1 MTAFLAAGNTA
12 DPLDSS
18 ATRRKPRAARNAA
31 SLLDLYRDI
40 WRYAAGARAQY
51 IGAMGMLGASS
62 AIKLLIPMLAAS
74 AINAV
79 QLAGSGSMAHA
90 GWMILGIIGVQA
102 VVWMLHGPGRVMERS
117 VGMRVRAN
125 AADAIYSK
133 LIALPLGWHE
143 QHHSGEVQH
152 RTQQATGALYEFTQ
166 NQFIY
171 LQNAV
176 NLIGPLVAL
185 ALLSLTTGTVA
196 LAGYVVLALIIVR
209 FDRAIMKLQVTENS
223 AERRYVA
230 GLLDLLG
237 NVSTVLSLRVGA
249 ASRALLGERL
259 TAIFAPLRRNIVL
272 NEAKWCAVDLLGV
285 VLCWS
290 LVAIYAW
297 QAHRGSSAGGA
308 PLLIGSVFMVFQYAQ
323 QAANVISSM
332 AGNFQNFAR
341 IQTNVA
347 SADPIW
353 NAESRATCNVAI
365 NEGWQQIDAR
375 GIQFQYPGHSRGG
388 VHDLTLNLRR
398 GERVALIG
406 PSGSGKSTLL
416 RLIAGLYEPQH
427 GYYSVDG
434 ETIFGARHLAPIATL
449 IPQEAEVF
457 EATIREN
464 LSFGVAHDNALIER
478 AAHLSAFDQV
488 LSAMPLGLETPIS
501 ERGFNLSGGQRQR
514 LALTRGLL
522 AALGGER
529 ASSIILL
536 DEPTSALD
544 QVTEGR
550 VFKRLREQLPDTTLI
565 ASVHRLSV
573 LDQFDKV
580 VLMADGGVVDCG
592 TPAELYE
599 RQSLFRDMLRESE
612 SQRSAVEIVAQT
624 V

>member
-1 MTAFLAAGNTA
+1 MTAFLAVGNSA

-18 ATRRKPRAARNAA
+18 ASRPPPAAPRNAA
-31 SLLDLYRDI
+31 SLADLYRDI
-40 WRYAAGARAQY
+40 WRYAAGARTQY
-51 IGAMGMLGASS
+51 VAAMGMLGASS

-79 QLAGSGSMAHA
+79 QLSGSGSLKHA
-90 GWMILGIIGVQA
+90 GLMILGILGVQA
-102 VVWMLHGPGRVMERS
+102 LVWMLHGPGRVMERV
-117 VGMRVRAN
+117 VGMRVRAA
-125 AADAIYSK
+125 AADALYAK
-133 LIALPLGWHE
+133 LISLPLGWHE

-176 NLIGPLVAL
+176 NLIGPLFAL
-185 ALLSLTTGTVA
+185 ALISMTTGSVA
-196 LAGYVVLALIIVR
+196 LAGYALLALIIVR
-209 FDRAIMKLQVTENS
+209 FDRAIMRLQVTENA

-249 ASRALLGERL
+249 ASRALLGTRL
-259 TAIFAPLRRNIVL
+259 GAIFAPLRRNIVL

-285 VLCWS
+285 VLCWG
-290 LVAIYAW
+290 LVAVYAW
-297 QAHRGSSAGGA
+297 QAHRGAAVGGT
-308 PLLIGSVFMVFQYAQ
+308 PLLIGSVFMVYQYAQ
-323 QAANVISSM
+323 QAAGVISAM

-341 IQTNVA
+341 IQTHVA

-353 NAESRATCNVAI
+353 QAESRAVCTATIAAN
-365 NEGWQQIDAR
+365 WQRIDAR
-375 GIQFQYPGHSRGG
+375 GLQFQYPRSSRGG
-388 VHDLTLNLRR
+388 VHDVALSIAR
-398 GERVALIG
+398 GERIALIG

-434 ETIFGARHLAPIATL
+434 EPLFGARHLAPIATL

-457 EATIREN
+457 EASIRDN
-464 LSFGVAHDNALIER
+464 LSFGVAHDAPAIER
-478 AAHLSAFDQV
+478 AAYLAAFDGV
-488 LSAMPLGLETPIS
+488 LTTLPQGLDTPIS

-522 AALGGER
+522 AALSG
-529 ASSIILL
+529 AQPSSVILL

-544 QVTEGR
+544 QLTEAR
-550 VFKRLREQLPDTTLI
+550 VFQRLREQLPDTTLI
-565 ASVHRLSV
+565 ASVHRMSV
-573 LDQFDKV
+573 LEHFDRV
-580 VLMADGGVVDCG
+580 VLMADGGIVDCG
-592 TPAELYE
+592 SAAELQA
-599 RQSLFRDMLRESE
+599 RQPLFREMLREAE
-612 SQRSAVEIVAQT
+612 PAQEVAAQT
-624 V
+624 R

>member
-1 MTAFLAAGNTA
+1 
-12 DPLDSS
+12 
-18 ATRRKPRAARNAA
+18 
-31 SLLDLYRDI
+31 
-40 WRYAAGARAQY
+40 
-51 IGAMGMLGASS
+51 MLGASS

-79 QLAGSGSMAHA
+79 QLSGSGSIAHA
-90 GWMILGIIGVQA
+90 GWMILGIVGVQA
-102 VVWMLHGPGRVMERS
+102 AVWMLHGPGRVMERV

-176 NLIGPLVAL
+176 NLVGPLVAL
-185 ALLSLTTGTVA
+185 SLISLTAGGVA
-196 LAGYVVLALIIVR
+196 LAGYIVLAVIILR
-209 FDRAIMKLQVTENS
+209 FDRAIMKLQVTENA

-249 ASRALLGERL
+249 ASRALLGNRL
-259 TAIFAPLRRNIVL
+259 FAIFAPLRRNIVL
-272 NEAKWCAVDLLGV
+272 TEAKWCAVDLLGV
-285 VLCWS
+285 ALCWS

-308 PLLIGSVFMVFQYAQ
+308 PLLIGSVGGA
-323 QAANVISSM
+323 
-332 AGNFQNFAR
+332 
-341 IQTNVA
+341 
-347 SADPIW
+347 
-353 NAESRATCNVAI
+353 
-365 NEGWQQIDAR
+365 
-375 GIQFQYPGHSRGG
+375 GG
-388 VHDLTLNLRR
+388 V
-398 GERVALIG
+398 A
-406 PSGSGKSTLL
+406 
-416 RLIAGLYEPQH
+416 Q
-427 GYYSVDG
+427 
-434 ETIFGARHLAPIATL
+434 
-449 IPQEAEVF
+449 
-457 EATIREN
+457 
-464 LSFGVAHDNALIER
+464 
-478 AAHLSAFDQV
+478 
-488 LSAMPLGLETPIS
+488 
-501 ERGFNLSGGQRQR
+501 
-514 LALTRGLL
+514 
-522 AALGGER
+522 

-550 VFKRLREQLPDTTLI
+550 VFQRLREQLPETTLI

-580 VLMADGGVVDCG
+580 VLMAEGGIVDCG
-592 TPAELYE
+592 TAEELQG
-599 RQSLFRDMLRESE
+599 RQSLFRDLLRESE
-612 SQRSAVEIVAQT
+612 NQGPAVENAAQT

>member
-1 MTAFLAAGNTA
+1 MTAYLAVGNPA

-18 ATRRKPRAARNAA
+18 ATRPQPRAPRNAA

-40 WRYAAGARAQY
+40 WRFAAGARAQY
-51 IGAMGMLGASS
+51 IGAMVMLGGSS

-74 AINAV
+74 AINAI
-79 QLAGSGSMAHA
+79 QLSSPGSMAHA
-90 GWMILGIIGVQA
+90 GWMILGIVGVQA
-102 VVWMLHGPGRVMERS
+102 AVWTLHGPGRVMERI
-117 VGMRVRAN
+117 VGMRVRAA
-125 AADAIYSK
+125 AADAIYAK
-133 LIALPLGWHE
+133 LIGLPLGWHE

-176 NLIGPLVAL
+176 NLVGPLVAL
-185 ALLSLTTGTVA
+185 ALISMTTGGVA
-196 LAGYVVLALIIVR
+196 LAGYIVLAVIIVR
-209 FDRAIMKLQVTENS
+209 FDRAIMRLQVTENN

-249 ASRALLGERL
+249 ASRRLLGDRL
-259 TAIFAPLRRNIVL
+259 SAIFAPLRKNIVL
-272 NEAKWCAVDLLGV
+272 NEAKWCVVDLLGV
-285 VLCWS
+285 VLCWG
-290 LVAIYAW
+290 LVAVYAW
-297 QAHRGSSAGGA
+297 QAHRGVASGGA

-323 QAANVISSM
+323 QAASVISSM

-353 NAESRATCNVAI
+353 DAESRPVCNVSI
-365 NEGWQQIDAR
+365 SDGWQQIDAR
-375 GIQFQYPGHSRGG
+375 GIHFQYPNNSRGG
-388 VHDLTLNLRR
+388 VHDVALTLKR

-457 EATIREN
+457 EASVLEN
-464 LSFGVAHDNALIER
+464 LTFGDSYSLEAIER
-478 AAHLSAFDQV
+478 AAHLSAFDSV
-488 LSAMPLGLETPIS
+488 LSAMPRGLETPIS

-529 ASSIILL
+529 ASSVILL

-550 VFKRLREQLPDTTLI
+550 VFKRLRERLPNTTLI
-565 ASVHRLSV
+565 ASVHRMSV
-573 LDQFDKV
+573 LDHFDKV
-580 VLMADGGVVDCG
+580 VLMAEGGVVDCG
-592 TPAELYE
+592 TAAELYE

-612 SQRSAVEIVAQT
+612 TGRTAAPSAQT